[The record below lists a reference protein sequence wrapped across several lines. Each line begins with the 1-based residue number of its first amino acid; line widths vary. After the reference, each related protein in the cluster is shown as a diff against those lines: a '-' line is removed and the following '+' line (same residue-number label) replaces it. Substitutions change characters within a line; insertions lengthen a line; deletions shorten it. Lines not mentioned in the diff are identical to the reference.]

1 MKNTIRYVD
10 LKSVSP
16 EILSIMCEVDF
27 VIDIQVPTIF
37 RYTSDRVL
45 CHFWGQEHT
54 NISSLLLSKELS
66 DVYMLRS
73 YIPFGDDIFPVNRND
88 SLVFESSEFG
98 YYIETPDVTYWIILH
113 PNNNI
118 HQKMD
123 SMSHSILQDIFKEQ
137 NIKTKHVGNDLFLR
151 DKIDNQWKKFVGSLY
166 RPAKNNYSYSD
177 IALTWKFDVDVANRV
192 RKVADDENIK
202 LKKFKVEDIG
212 SRVTGV
218 FSVHPTVNREEV
230 ELEFINRFS
239 NSFDLTIKSDT
250 LLKEEYDLL
259 FDMGNRRLEDIN
271 WQHKGINDNFGD
283 SLYE

>member
-45 CHFWGQEHT
+45 CHFWGLEHT

-73 YIPFGDDIFPVNRND
+73 YIPFINGVFPVNRNA

-113 PNNNI
+113 PDNNI
-118 HQKMD
+118 HRKMD
-123 SMSHSILQDIFKEQ
+123 SISHSILQDIFKEK
-137 NIKTKHVGNDLFLR
+137 NIKTKHVCNDLFLR

-166 RPAKNNYSYSD
+166 RPAKNNHSYSD

-202 LKKFKVEDIG
+202 LKKFKVDDIG
-212 SRVTGV
+212 DRVVGL
-218 FSVHPTVNREEV
+218 FEAYPTLNREEI

-283 SLYE
+283 SSYE

>member
-45 CHFWGQEHT
+45 CHFWGLEHT

-73 YIPFGDDIFPVNRND
+73 YIPFINGVFPVNRNA

-113 PNNNI
+113 PDNNI
-118 HQKMD
+118 HRKMD
-123 SMSHSILQDIFKEQ
+123 SISHSILQDIFKEK
-137 NIKTKHVGNDLFLR
+137 NIKTKHVCNDLFLR

-166 RPAKNNYSYSD
+166 RPAKNNHSYSD

-218 FSVHPTVNREEV
+218 FSVYPTVNREEV

-283 SLYE
+283 SSYE

>member
-1 MKNTIRYVD
+1 MKNIIRYID
-10 LKSVSP
+10 LKNVSP
-16 EILSIMCEVDF
+16 EVFSTMWEVDF
-27 VIDIQVPTIF
+27 IIDIQVPTIF
-37 RYTSDRVL
+37 QYTSDRVL
-45 CHFWGQEHT
+45 CHLWEPPRVYT
-54 NISSLLLSKELS
+54 NISSLLLSKELL
-66 DVYMLRS
+66 DVYMMRC
-73 YIPFGDDIFPVNRND
+73 YAPVDIFLRDPND
-88 SLVFESSEFG
+88 NTAYVSNFG
-98 YYIETPDVTYWIILH
+98 YYIETPDVTNWIILH
-113 PNNNI
+113 PDNNI
-118 HQKMD
+118 HRKMD
-123 SMSHSILQDIFKEQ
+123 SISHSILQDIFKEK
-137 NIKTKHVGNDLFLR
+137 NIKTKHVCNDLFLR

-166 RPAKNNYSYSD
+166 RPAKNNHSYSD

-218 FSVHPTVNREEV
+218 FSVYPTVNREEV

-283 SLYE
+283 SSYE

>member
-1 MKNTIRYVD
+1 MKNIIRYID
-10 LKSVSP
+10 LKNVSP
-16 EILSIMCEVDF
+16 EVFSTMWEVDF
-27 VIDIQVPTIF
+27 IIDIQVPTIF
-37 RYTSDRVL
+37 QYTSDRVL
-45 CHFWGQEHT
+45 CHLWEPPRVYT
-54 NISSLLLSKELS
+54 NISSLLLSKELL
-66 DVYMLRS
+66 DVYMMRC
-73 YIPFGDDIFPVNRND
+73 YAPVDIFLRDPND
-88 SLVFESSEFG
+88 NTAYDSNFG
-98 YYIETPDVTYWIILH
+98 YYIETPDVTNWIILH
-113 PNNNI
+113 PDNNI
-118 HQKMD
+118 HRKMD
-123 SMSHSILQDIFKEQ
+123 SISHSILQDIFKEK
-137 NIKTKHVGNDLFLR
+137 NIKTKYVGNDLFLR

-166 RPAKNNYSYSD
+166 RPAKNNSSYSD

-218 FSVHPTVNREEV
+218 FSVYPTVNREEV

-283 SLYE
+283 SSYE

>member
-45 CHFWGQEHT
+45 CHFWGLEHT

-73 YIPFGDDIFPVNRND
+73 YIPFINGVFPVNRNA

-113 PNNNI
+113 PDNNI
-118 HQKMD
+118 HRKMD
-123 SMSHSILQDIFKEQ
+123 SISHSILQDIFKEK
-137 NIKTKHVGNDLFLR
+137 NIKTKHVKNDLFLR
-151 DKIDNQWKKFVGSLY
+151 DPVDKKLKKFVGSLY
-166 RPAKNNYSYSD
+166 RPAKNNHSYSD
-177 IALTWKFDVDVANRV
+177 MALTWKFDVDVANRV
-192 RKVADDENIK
+192 RKVAEDENIK
-202 LKKFKVEDIG
+202 LKKFEVDDIG
-212 SRVTGV
+212 ERAVGLSEIY
-218 FSVHPTVNREEV
+218 PTLNREEI
-230 ELEFINRFS
+230 ELEFVNRFS
-239 NSFDLTIKSDT
+239 NFFDLTVKKDT
-250 LLKEEYDLL
+250 LLKNEEEKL
-259 FDMGNRRLEDIN
+259 FNRGKIRLEDKE
-271 WQHKGINDNFGD
+271 WQYKGIDDNFGD
-283 SLYE
+283 SSYE